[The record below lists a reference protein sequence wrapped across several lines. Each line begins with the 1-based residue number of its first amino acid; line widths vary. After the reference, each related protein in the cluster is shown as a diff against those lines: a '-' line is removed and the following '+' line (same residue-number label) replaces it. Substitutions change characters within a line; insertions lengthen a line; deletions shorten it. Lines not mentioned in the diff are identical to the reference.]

1 MESLDCVVIGAGWY
15 GLAAAKQY
23 HCIRPNDGLA
33 VFDSQS
39 SLGGT
44 WADERLH
51 PGLKSNNL
59 LGTYEYPDFPMESGR
74 FKVQPGEHIPG
85 DVVNAYLKAYA
96 IEFGIHDYIRLGT
109 RVTSAEH
116 QPGGGW
122 ILTAIDA
129 KGEECKVFSRR
140 LIVATGLTSEPFI
153 PHIKGQETFGGAIFH
168 GKDFLQNRDTLE
180 TAKSI
185 AIVGG
190 SKFSWD
196 AVYSFA
202 KAGVKVHW
210 VIRASGHGPCW
221 MSLPYVTPF
230 KKWLEKLANMRFLT
244 WFSPC
249 IWGDADGFPGARRLL
264 HGTAVGR
271 FMVDS
276 FWKVLG
282 NDVLGLNAYDSHPE
296 TAKLKPWIEAMFTG
310 TSFSILN
317 YDDDFFALVKSELV
331 DVHVGELERLGPAKV
346 HLADGVEFECDA
358 ILAHTGWKQVPPLRF
373 LPPGIETELGM
384 PHLQMENAP
393 SSDLANQTAL
403 LQRADEDIL
412 ARFPRLQKQ
421 PEWTNKYRPLVEGGS
436 VQEPSLTCYMLHHFM
451 VPPSERFLRTRDI
464 TFAGMVANFSNTLTA
479 HLQGLW
485 TVAYF
490 SGLLENDPASAVGD
504 EVSMD
509 KLRYETVLHNR
520 FGKWRYPADWGNKA
534 PSFIFDAVPYLD
546 LLQRDLGLD
555 PRRKRGLLAEIWAPY
570 GAQDYRDV
578 NSDWEEKYLAR
589 LH

>member
-1 MESLDCVVIGAGWY
+1 M
-15 GLAAAKQY
+15 AAAKQY

-210 VIRASGHGPCW
+210 VIRGTAASNTGAATPADIAQRLDTGRVGCHRHTSRPLRSGLR
-221 MSLPYVTPF
+221 SLQVRRVPRAG
-230 KKWLEKLANMRFLT
+230 LLLILLT
-244 WFSPC
+244 LPVC
-249 IWGDADGFPGARRLL
+249 RHAPPDMVQPVHMGRRRRLSRRAAASPRHCRWKI
-264 HGTAVGR
+264 HG
-271 FMVDS
+271 
-276 FWKVLG
+276 
-282 NDVLGLNAYDSHPE
+282 
-296 TAKLKPWIEAMFTG
+296 
-310 TSFSILN
+310 
-317 YDDDFFALVKSELV
+317 
-331 DVHVGELERLGPAKV
+331 
-346 HLADGVEFECDA
+346 
-358 ILAHTGWKQVPPLRF
+358 
-373 LPPGIETELGM
+373 
-384 PHLQMENAP
+384 
-393 SSDLANQTAL
+393 
-403 LQRADEDIL
+403 
-412 ARFPRLQKQ
+412 
-421 PEWTNKYRPLVEGGS
+421 
-436 VQEPSLTCYMLHHFM
+436 
-451 VPPSERFLRTRDI
+451 
-464 TFAGMVANFSNTLTA
+464 
-479 HLQGLW
+479 
-485 TVAYF
+485 
-490 SGLLENDPASAVGD
+490 
-504 EVSMD
+504 
-509 KLRYETVLHNR
+509 
-520 FGKWRYPADWGNKA
+520 
-534 PSFIFDAVPYLD
+534 
-546 LLQRDLGLD
+546 
-555 PRRKRGLLAEIWAPY
+555 
-570 GAQDYRDV
+570 
-578 NSDWEEKYLAR
+578 
-589 LH
+589 